1 MEGQNVVA
9 LKQGSGTVQASLRKD
24 LDMTEDVGD
33 GAARIPTPNPACDDD
48 VDWESIA
55 EYLSQCQIADGVDGT
70 TINSY
75 QHEDS
80 PTRPRS
86 DTGHRLVSPDP
97 NIISRW
103 GIPCKITIFS
113 RSPAIA
119 TPSPS
124 STSSLPNPGLST
136 GAKAGIAGGIAI
148 GVVIVLATL
157 VTLHTRRRRRK
168 FGYSR
173 TKGKDSMAAELD
185 GHFVVTTWP
194 DHGEA
199 SPMIKPA
206 HTRRPSEGNI
216 GFDER
221 IPSRSELHHEG
232 HVGLGLDRLPSQ
244 TELHHEIEGRGVQYP
259 EERHVVSPEVSS
271 NLQTQPSQIYHPTPQ
286 PYQPSPLLNRSPSP
300 DLEDDP
306 YEQHNQRARP
316 SHPLAQLSEAIP
328 PPKLQARQAH
338 SMADYQ
344 NAVPLGFANGFVQV
358 GHGEMTPD
366 TPTRT
371 WDSIQPTYELDLGER
386 FNHGRISEEADAER
400 GLIQAAEEDRVQD
413 EAEVQRERGEELD
426 RVEGDTE
433 LPQYEEMPSVK
444 KVEEQGVVK
453 NRNVRENVRW
463 NQATGHYHIDTD
475 SEDEDNGEG
484 TSRSAR
490 RELTKEEMG

>member
-1 MEGQNVVA
+1 MMEGQNAVA
-9 LKQGSGTVQASLRKD
+9 LKQETGKSKASLRED
-24 LDMTEDVGD
+24 LDMTENVDD
-33 GAARIPTPNPACDDD
+33 GAARTYIQNPACDDD
-48 VDWESIA
+48 VDWEIIA

-70 TINSY
+70 AINSY
-75 QHEDS
+75 QHKAS
-80 PTRPRS
+80 PTRSRTDPSHRS
-86 DTGHRLVSPDP
+86 VSPDR
-97 NIISRW
+97 NIISK
-103 GIPCKITIFS
+103 GDITSQTSVFS
-113 RSPAIA
+113 RNPAIA

-124 STSSLPNPGLST
+124 SSSNAGLST

-173 TKGKDSMAAELD
+173 TKGKDSTAAELD

-216 GFDER
+216 GFEER

-244 TELHHEIEGRGVQYP
+244 RELHHEIEGRGVQY
-259 EERHVVSPEVSS
+259 EERYVVSPEVSS
-271 NLQTQPSQIYHPTPQ
+271 TLQTQPSQIYHPTPQ

-300 DLEDDP
+300 EPEDDP

-413 EAEVQRERGEELD
+413 EAEVQREREEELD

-433 LPQYEEMPSVK
+433 LPQYEEMPGGK
-444 KVEEQGVVK
+444 KQEEQEVVK

>member
-1 MEGQNVVA
+1 MMEAQNAVA
-9 LKQGSGTVQASLRKD
+9 SKQESGNVQASLRKD
-24 LDMTEDVGD
+24 LDVAEDVED
-33 GAARIPTPNPACDDD
+33 GEARISMPNPACDDD

-55 EYLSQCQIADGVDGT
+55 EYLSQCQMADGVDIT
-70 TINSY
+70 AINLH
-75 QHEDS
+75 QHEE
-80 PTRPRS
+80 TRPRS
-86 DTGHRLVSPDP
+86 VTNHRSVIPHH
-97 NIISRW
+97 N
-103 GIPCKITIFS
+103 GIKILETPSKTSIFS

-124 STSSLPNPGLST
+124 STSSPSNPGLST

-157 VTLHTRRRRRK
+157 VTLHTRRRRKK

-173 TKGKDSMAAELD
+173 AKGKDSMAAELD

-199 SPMIKPA
+199 SPIIKPA

-216 GFDER
+216 GFEEGVQ
-221 IPSRSELHHEG
+221 SRSELHHEG
-232 HVGLGLDRLPSQ
+232 HIGLRLDRLLSQ
-244 TELHHEIEGRGVQYP
+244 TELHHEIEGRGVQHP
-259 EERHVVSPEVSS
+259 EDRYVVSPEVTGT
-271 NLQTQPSQIYHPTPQ
+271 LHTQPSQIYHPTPQ

-300 DLEDDP
+300 EPEDDP
-306 YEQHNQRARP
+306 YQQHNQRARP

-328 PPKLQARQAH
+328 PPKLEARQAH

-358 GHGEMTPD
+358 GQGEMTPD

-371 WDSIQPTYELDLGER
+371 WDSIQPTYELDLGQR
-386 FNHGRISEEADAER
+386 FDHGRISEEADAER
-400 GLIQAAEEDRVQD
+400 GLIQAAEEDRIQD
-413 EAEVQRERGEELD
+413 EAEVQREREEGLD

-433 LPQYEEMPSVK
+433 LPQYEEMPGIK
-444 KVEEQGVVK
+444 KEVEQEVVK